1 MFRVLILC
9 AAALAIAACATPTPT
24 PTPPSASNATAQKA
38 PCAPEPTRL
47 PQKECGPGSTYDQ
60 TQISQTGQP
69 EAGAA
74 VHMLDPRIYSH

>member
-1 MFRVLILC
+1 MFRAFIAC
-9 AAALAIAACATPTPT
+9 AALAIAACATT
-24 PTPPSASNATAQKA
+24 TPPSASNATVQKA

-60 TQISQTGQP
+60 TQVSQTGQP

-74 VHMLDPRIYSH
+74 VRMLDPRIYSH